1 MARSTVRLD
10 QTLGISSVVVLQ
22 FCTSTPLAAQTVDA
36 PISLQVGA
44 GRPLEIVIEDR
55 VTVHNVGQPV
65 TGTLVNA
72 LYAYDRIVVP
82 AGTMVLG
89 HIAALQEQS
98 KIARTRAM
106 MAGDFT
112 PKRHVVL
119 EFDTLVLG
127 DDRMPIST
135 TVKIEIPHLKRTEAP
150 KPAEDAEQRTG
161 VAGRLE
167 HEAAARAKESV
178 EAAKQKAHDV
188 LAEIKDPGKKE
199 RLTHEL
205 VQRLP
210 YHPQFIEPGT
220 GYQAE
225 LLAPIDFGAA
235 VPTGTAE
242 PGARPA
248 PSSILR
254 ARLVTALDSSKTPRG
269 TTVEAVV
276 TEPVFSD
283 SHELIYPEGTILAGE
298 VTVAN
303 PARSMHRNGQLR
315 FLFESVRPPAASP
328 EPLLASLH
336 SVHASDDDKLEIDEE
351 GGAKPTNSK
360 TRFIAPT
367 LAILALRANL
377 DDHEHLDPDGDGHM
391 IHSSSP
397 GAQSVGGAIGFGLA
411 GIPLSLAWRPV
422 GVALS
427 AVGAVRTTY
436 SNIFSKGREMT
447 FPADTVME
455 LQLAPGPS
463 PAQ

>member
-1 MARSTVRLD
+1 VRLHR
-10 QTLGISSVVVLQ
+10 TLGISSVVVLQ
-22 FCTSTPLAAQTVDA
+22 LCTSTAIAAQTVDA

-44 GRPLEIVIEDR
+44 GRPLEIVIADR
-55 VTVHNVGQPV
+55 VTVHSVGQPV
-65 TGTLVNA
+65 TGTLVNPV
-72 LYAYDRIVVP
+72 YAYDRIVVP
-82 AGTMVLG
+82 AGTTVLG
-89 HIAALQEQS
+89 HIVALQQQS
-98 KIARTRAM
+98 KFARTRAM
-106 MAGDFT
+106 MAGDFA
-112 PKRHVVL
+112 PKRQVVL
-119 EFDTLVLG
+119 QFDTLVLG
-127 DDRMPIST
+127 DDRMAIST
-135 TVKIEIPHLKRTEAP
+135 MVKTEIPNLKRTEAP
-150 KPAEDAEQRTG
+150 KAAEDAEPRTG
-161 VAGRLE
+161 IAGRLE
-167 HEAAARAKESV
+167 HEAASRARESI
-178 EAAKQKAHDV
+178 EATKQKAHDV

-210 YHPQFIEPGT
+210 YHPQFIEPGM

-225 LLAPIDFGAA
+225 LLAPIDFGTA
-235 VPTGTAE
+235 VPTGIAE
-242 PGARPA
+242 PSARPA

-298 VTVAN
+298 VTTAN

-315 FLFESVRPPAASP
+315 FLFESVRPPAASAP

-336 SVHASDDDKLEIDEE
+336 AVHASDDDKLAIDEE

-391 IHSSSP
+391 IHSGSP

-411 GIPLSLAWRPV
+411 GIPLSLAWRPL

-427 AVGAVRTTY
+427 AVGAARTTY
-436 SNIFSKGREMT
+436 SNIFSKGREMA

-463 PAQ
+463 RPQ

>member
-1 MARSTVRLD
+1 
-10 QTLGISSVVVLQ
+10 
-22 FCTSTPLAAQTVDA
+22 
-36 PISLQVGA
+36 
-44 GRPLEIVIEDR
+44 
-55 VTVHNVGQPV
+55 
-65 TGTLVNA
+65 
-72 LYAYDRIVVP
+72 
-82 AGTMVLG
+82 
-89 HIAALQEQS
+89 
-98 KIARTRAM
+98 
-106 MAGDFT
+106 
-112 PKRHVVL
+112 
-119 EFDTLVLG
+119 
-127 DDRMPIST
+127 
-135 TVKIEIPHLKRTEAP
+135 
-150 KPAEDAEQRTG
+150 
-161 VAGRLE
+161 
-167 HEAAARAKESV
+167 
-178 EAAKQKAHDV
+178 V
-188 LAEIKDPGKKE
+188 LAEIKDSGKKE

-235 VPTGTAE
+235 VPTGIAAS
-242 PGARPA
+242 GARPT

-276 TEPVFSD
+276 TEPVFSN
-283 SHELIYPEGTILAGE
+283 SHGLIYPEGTILAGE

-315 FLFESVRPPAASP
+315 FLFESVRPPATSTP

-336 SVHASDDDKLEIDEE
+336 SVHASDDDKLAIDEE

-360 TRFIAPT
+360 ARFIAPT
-367 LAILALRANL
+367 LAVLALRANL
-377 DDHEHLDPDGDGHM
+377 EDHEHLDPDGDGHM

-411 GIPLSLAWRPV
+411 GIPLSLAWKPV
-422 GVALS
+422 GIALS
-427 AVGAVRTTY
+427 AVGAARTVY
-436 SNIFSKGREMT
+436 SNIFSKGRELT

-463 PAQ
+463 RPQ

>member
-1 MARSTVRLD
+1 VRLC
-10 QTLGISSVVVLQ
+10 QTIGISSAVALHL
-22 FCTSTPLAAQTVDA
+22 CISTPSAAQTGDA
-36 PISLQVGA
+36 PITLQVGA
-44 GRPLEIVIEDR
+44 GRPLEIVVHDR
-55 VTVHNVGQPV
+55 FTVHNVGQPV
-65 TGTLVNA
+65 TGTLVNP

-82 AGTMVLG
+82 AGTTVLG
-89 HIAALQEQS
+89 HIAALEDPS
-98 KIARTRAM
+98 KFARTRAM

-112 PKRHVVL
+112 PRRHIVVQ
-119 EFDTLVLG
+119 FDMLVVG
-127 DDRMPIST
+127 DDRVPIST
-135 TVKIEIPHLKRTEAP
+135 IVKVEIPHLKRTEAP
-150 KPAEDAEQRTG
+150 KPAEAAEPSHG
-161 VAGRLE
+161 IAGRLE
-167 HEAAARAKESV
+167 HEAAARTKESIA
-178 EAAKQKAHDV
+178 AAKQQARDV

-199 RLTHEL
+199 RLEHEL

-225 LLAPIDFGAA
+225 LLTPIDFGTA
-235 VPTGTAE
+235 VPAGAAE
-242 PGARPA
+242 PGSRPA
-248 PSSILR
+248 PSSILH

-269 TTVEAVV
+269 TAVEAVV
-276 TEPVFSD
+276 TEPVYSD
-283 SHELIYPEGTILAGE
+283 SHELIYPEGTILVGE

-315 FLFESVRPPAASP
+315 FLFETVRPPTASAG

-336 SVHASDDDKLEIDEE
+336 SVHGSDDDKLAIDEE
-351 GGAKPTNSK
+351 GGATPTNSK

-397 GAQSVGGAIGFGLA
+397 GAQSLGGAIGFGLA
-411 GIPLSLAWRPV
+411 GIPLSLAWKPA
-422 GVALS
+422 GIALS
-427 AVGAVRTTY
+427 AVGAARTTY

-447 FPADTVME
+447 FPAATVME

-463 PAQ
+463 RPQ